1 MTFTGTRSYIVGAGE
16 VAVIDPG
23 PDDPRHLAALAA
35 ALGGERVAAV
45 LVTHAH
51 RDHSAGA
58 RAFAA
63 RVGAP
68 VLAHGD
74 PAGARSP
81 AMAALAAAGALG
93 GGEGIDAG
101 FRPDRRIGEGAS
113 VAGPG
118 WTLTALATPGHTG
131 NSLSFAW
138 AEGGALFPGDLVM
151 GWATTL
157 ISPPDGDLAAFRASV
172 ARLQGLDAATY
183 YPGHGAPVRDPQRI
197 MAHILAHRAGREAE
211 ILARLA
217 RGPAQRRRAGGG
229 DLCRRRS
236 GAARRGGAQRAR
248 APDRPRGARAG
259 RGGRAAGG
267 GALPAGVSYGCHSQ
281 RVHGQRIGSRQ
292 PAPAGAVGQDY
303 RVGRLRDWRDGR
315 GHERWRRRRWVG
327 LASAT
332 TSARVPGLPG
342 RQPVGD
348 EPRQLRGG
356 DAGAAQRHPRARA

>member
-1 MTFTGTRSYIVGAGE
+1 MADPFDLSHAPPVGIPEVLAPGLRVVTAPNGGPMTFTGTRSYIVGAGE

-58 RAFAA
+58 RAFAE

-101 FRPDRRIGEGAS
+101 FRPDRRIGEGAT

-131 NSLSFAW
+131 DSLSFAW

-217 RGPAQRRRAGGG
+217 RGPASVGELVAAIYAGV
-229 DLCRRRS
+229 DPALH
-236 GAARRGGAQRAR
+236 GAAGRNVLAHLIDLEARGQVAAEGPPAAAR
-248 APDRPRGARAG
+248 
-259 RGGRAAGG
+259 
-267 GALPAGVSYGCHSQ
+267 
-281 RVHGQRIGSRQ
+281 
-292 PAPAGAVGQDY
+292 Y
-303 RVGRLRDWRDGR
+303 R
-315 GHERWRRRRWVG
+315 
-327 LASAT
+327 LA
-332 TSARVPGLPG
+332 
-342 RQPVGD
+342 
-348 EPRQLRGG
+348 
-356 DAGAAQRHPRARA
+356 

>member
-1 MTFTGTRSYIVGAGE
+1 M
-16 VAVIDPG
+16 
-23 PDDPRHLAALAA
+23 
-35 ALGGERVAAV
+35 
-45 LVTHAH
+45 
-51 RDHSAGA
+51 
-58 RAFAA
+58 
-63 RVGAP
+63 
-68 VLAHGD
+68 
-74 PAGARSP
+74 
-81 AMAALAAAGALG
+81 
-93 GGEGIDAG
+93 
-101 FRPDRRIGEGAS
+101 
-113 VAGPG
+113 AGPG

-267 GALPAGVSYGCHSQ
+267 GALPAGVSHGPLPARPRSAD
-281 RVHGQRIGSRQ
+281 RVAAAGPSRRGR
-292 PAPAGAVGQDY
+292 AG
-303 RVGRLRDWRDGR
+303 RPGRASPGLANGR
-315 GHERWRRRRWVG
+315 GHERWRCGWAGR
-327 LASAT
+327 ACAT
-332 TSARVPGLPG
+332 TSARFPGCPAASLSATN
-342 RQPVGD
+342 R
-348 EPRQLRGG
+348 
-356 DAGAAQRHPRARA
+356 ASCGAATLVPLNATRAPEREPAARTPGWAFEPSDGSSSVGLAVSGAASGGVFGPPAEYPARRRSRS